1 MKEVFEMCKVSVIIP
16 CYNCGSV
23 IFDAIHSVKEQTFS
37 GWEIVVVDDG
47 STDKET
53 INILNQL
60 ENEKIRLIR
69 QDNRGPAHA
78 RNMGISQARGEFIL
92 PLDADDTI
100 SPYYMAEAVPLF
112 ECNPNLGIV
121 YCRAQK
127 FGKET
132 GEWNLP
138 EYSSQRM
145 AFDNVIFVSAF
156 FRKSDWDLVGG
167 FPAYTRLGVED
178 YAFWLRILRLGREV
192 YRINKILFNYRIQ
205 NTSRSTIF
213 NSDKEKMVE
222 TYAAIFRDNF
232 DFFKNN
238 IEGLYWGI
246 FEYRERLEELD
257 KYDIRNII
265 KKIPIVRVVAKKIW
279 AFIKK

>member
-1 MKEVFEMCKVSVIIP
+1 MCKVSVIIP
-16 CYNCGSV
+16 CYNCGKV
-23 IFDAIHSVKEQTFS
+23 IFDAINSVKEQSFS
-37 GWEIVVVDDG
+37 DWEIIIVDDG

-53 INILNQL
+53 IAILNQF
-60 ENEKIRLIR
+60 ENDKNIRLIR

-78 RNMGISQARGEFIL
+78 RNMGISQSRGEFIL

-100 SPYYMAEAVPLF
+100 SPYYMAEAVPIL
-112 ECNPNLGIV
+112 EYNPNIGIV

-127 FGKET
+127 IGKET

-167 FPAYTRLGVED
+167 FPAYTRLGMED

-213 NSDKEKMVE
+213 NSDKEKMVK

-246 FEYRERLEELD
+246 FEYRERLEELE

-265 KKIPIVRVVAKKIW
+265 SKIPILRVVAKKIW

>member
-1 MKEVFEMCKVSVIIP
+1 MCKVSVIIP
-16 CYNCGSV
+16 CYNCGKV
-23 IFDAIHSVKEQTFS
+23 IFDAINSVKEQSFS
-37 GWEIVVVDDG
+37 DWEIIIVDDG

-53 INILNQL
+53 IAILNQF
-60 ENEKIRLIR
+60 ENDKNIRLIR

-78 RNMGISQARGEFIL
+78 RNIGISQSRGEFIL

-100 SPYYMAEAVPLF
+100 SPYYMAEAVPIL
-112 ECNPNLGIV
+112 EYNPNIGIV

-127 FGKET
+127 IGKET

-167 FPAYTRLGVED
+167 FPAYTRLGMED

-246 FEYRERLEELD
+246 FEYRERLEELE

-265 KKIPIVRVVAKKIW
+265 SKIPILRVVAKKIW

>member
-1 MKEVFEMCKVSVIIP
+1 MCKVSVIIP
-16 CYNCGSV
+16 CYNCGKV
-23 IFDAIHSVKEQTFS
+23 IFDAINSVKEQSFS
-37 GWEIVVVDDG
+37 DWEIIIVDDG

-53 INILNQL
+53 IAILNQF
-60 ENEKIRLIR
+60 ENDKNIRLIR

-78 RNMGISQARGEFIL
+78 RNMGISQSRGEFIL

-100 SPYYMAEAVPLF
+100 SPYYMAEAVPIL
-112 ECNPNLGIV
+112 EYNPNIGIV
-121 YCRAQK
+121 YCRAK
-127 FGKET
+127 KIGKET

-167 FPAYTRLGVED
+167 FPAYTRLGMED

-246 FEYRERLEELD
+246 FEYRERLEELE

-265 KKIPIVRVVAKKIW
+265 SKIPILRVVAKKIW

>member
-1 MKEVFEMCKVSVIIP
+1 MCRWQQQIKWCCIFYRHQAVKEVFEMCKVSVIIP
-16 CYNCGSV
+16 CYNCGNV
-23 IFDAIHSVKEQTFS
+23 IFDAIYSVKEQTFS

-60 ENEKIRLIR
+60 ESEKIRLIR

-132 GEWNLP
+132 GEWKLP
-138 EYSSQRM
+138 EYTSQRM

-156 FRKSDWDLVGG
+156 FRKSDWCLQV
-167 FPAYTRLGVED
+167 
-178 YAFWLRILRLGREV
+178 I
-192 YRINKILFNYRIQ
+192 
-205 NTSRSTIF
+205 S
-213 NSDKEKMVE
+213 
-222 TYAAIFRDNF
+222 
-232 DFFKNN
+232 
-238 IEGLYWGI
+238 
-246 FEYRERLEELD
+246 
-257 KYDIRNII
+257 
-265 KKIPIVRVVAKKIW
+265 
-279 AFIKK
+279 

>member
-1 MKEVFEMCKVSVIIP
+1 MCKVSVIIP
-16 CYNCGSV
+16 CYNCGNV
-23 IFDAIHSVKEQTFS
+23 IFDAIYSVKEQTFS

-60 ENEKIRLIR
+60 ESEKIRLIR

-132 GEWNLP
+132 GEWKLP
-138 EYSSQRM
+138 EYTSQRM

-156 FRKSDWDLVGG
+156 FRKSDWCLVGG
-167 FPAYTRLGVED
+167 FPAYTRLGMED
-178 YAFWLRILRLGREV
+178 YAFWLRILSLGREV

-205 NTSRSTIF
+205 DTSRSTIF
-213 NSDKEKMVE
+213 NNDENKMVE

-232 DFFKNN
+232 DFFCNN
-238 IEGLYWGI
+238 IEGLYRGVY
-246 FEYRERLEELD
+246 EYRNRLEDLE

-265 KKIPIVRVVAKKIW
+265 KRIPIMHGVAKSIW
-279 AFIKK
+279 KFLKK

>member
-1 MKEVFEMCKVSVIIP
+1 MCKVSVIIP
-16 CYNCGSV
+16 CYNCGKV
-23 IFDAIHSVKEQTFS
+23 IFDAINSVKEQSFS
-37 GWEIVVVDDG
+37 DWEIIIVDDG

-53 INILNQL
+53 IAILNQF
-60 ENEKIRLIR
+60 ENDKNIRLIR

-78 RNMGISQARGEFIL
+78 RNMGISQSRGEFIL

-100 SPYYMAEAVPLF
+100 SPYYMAEAVPIL
-112 ECNPNLGIV
+112 EYNPNIGIV

-127 FGKET
+127 IGKET

-167 FPAYTRLGVED
+167 FPAYTRLGMED

-246 FEYRERLEELD
+246 FEYRERLEEFE

-265 KKIPIVRVVAKKIW
+265 SKIPILRVVAKKIW

>member
-1 MKEVFEMCKVSVIIP
+1 MCKVSVIIP
-16 CYNCGSV
+16 CYNCGKV
-23 IFDAIHSVKEQTFS
+23 IFDAINSVKEQSFS
-37 GWEIVVVDDG
+37 DWEIIIVDDG

-53 INILNQL
+53 IAILNQF
-60 ENEKIRLIR
+60 ENDKNIRLIR

-78 RNMGISQARGEFIL
+78 RNMGISQSRGEFIL

-100 SPYYMAEAVPLF
+100 SPYYMAEAVPIL
-112 ECNPNLGIV
+112 EYNPNIGIV

-127 FGKET
+127 IGKET

-167 FPAYTRLGVED
+167 FPAYTRLGMED

-246 FEYRERLEELD
+246 FEYRERLEELE

-265 KKIPIVRVVAKKIW
+265 SKIPILRVVAKKIW